1 MTKPEENPETSP
13 DRERWTRIEIGL
25 AVVLV
30 LCAVLVFAVLVI
42 VQPGGVGY

>member
-1 MTKPEENPETSP
+1 MNEPQK
-13 DRERWTRIEIGL
+13 RERWTRVEIGL

-30 LCAVLVFAVLVI
+30 LCAVLVVAVLVI